1 MAVETDFKPPM
12 TGTLEIT
19 DKQGELIARARQ
31 VVDDVAG
38 PALWKAEREEY
49 FPLEIV
55 PAFRDAGLVGGT
67 IPVEW
72 GGQGWDLLTHML
84 VIEEVSKTSQVL
96 GSYLAV
102 ASGPVGSGLYAFG
115 TDAQR
120 ERWLRPLAMGDQL
133 AGYGLTEPRSGTDA
147 ARMAT
152 RAQRTDDGGWMLN
165 GGKRWIDW
173 TGLGDF
179 FLVFARTRPEE
190 PGARG
195 ITAFVV
201 ERDTPGFTMTRQAGK
216 LGLRALTVG
225 ELTFADCEIPDE
237 NRIGE
242 EGRGFRVAMSALE
255 DTRLQIAARICG
267 GLASCLE
274 LSVAHVKQRE
284 LFGSRLADFQ
294 LSQTKIADMALAV
307 QATRALTFAAVQ
319 RKQAGLPITHE
330 VLSAK
335 LLAQES
341 YMKVAHDAVQLH
353 GGSGIIDSSLVDRH
367 FRDAKIS
374 ELTGGT
380 NEILR
385 VLVAE
390 QFVGRS
396 R

>member
-1 MAVETDFKPPM
+1 MVVQSDVRAPM
-12 TGTLEIT
+12 TGTLELT
-19 DKQGELIARARQ
+19 AQQADLVARARQ

-49 FPLEIV
+49 FPMEIV
-55 PAFRDAGLVGGT
+55 PAFRDAGLVGAT
-67 IPVEW
+67 IPVEL

-84 VIEEVSKTSQVL
+84 IIEEVSKTSQVL

-102 ASGPVGSGLYAFG
+102 ASGPVGSGLMAFG
-115 TDAQR
+115 TDVQK
-120 ERWLRPLAMGDQL
+120 ERWLRPLARGDKL

-152 RAQRTDDGGWMLN
+152 RAQRTDEGWVLN
-165 GGKRWIDW
+165 GAKRWIDW

-179 FLVFARTRPEE
+179 FLVFARSRPQE

-195 ITAFVV
+195 ITGFVI
-201 ERDTPGFTMTRQAGK
+201 ERDTPGFTMTQQKGK

-225 ELTFADCEIPDE
+225 ELRFEHCVIPDE

-274 LSVAHVKQRE
+274 LSVAHVRQRE

-307 QATRALTFAAVQ
+307 QAARALTFAAVQ
-319 RKQAGLPITHE
+319 RKQAGLPVTHE

-335 LLAQES
+335 LFAQEA
-341 YMKVAHDAVQLH
+341 YMKASHDAVQLH
-353 GGSGIIDSSLVDRH
+353 GGSGIIDASLVDRH

-390 QFVGRS
+390 QFVGRT

>member
-1 MAVETDFKPPM
+1 MAVETDFRPPM
-12 TGTLEIT
+12 TGTAALT
-19 DKQGELIARARQ
+19 DEQAELIARARR
-31 VVDDVAG
+31 VVDEVAG
-38 PALWKAEREEY
+38 PAMFRAERDEA
-49 FPLEIV
+49 FPMEII
-55 PAFRDAGLVGGT
+55 PAFQEAGLVGST
-67 IPVEW
+67 ISPEW
-72 GGQGWDLLTHML
+72 GGLGWGLITHML
-84 VIEEVSKTSQVL
+84 VVEEVSKTSQVL
-96 GSYLAV
+96 GSYLSV
-102 ASGPVGSGLYAFG
+102 ASGPVGSGLNTFG
-115 TDAQR
+115 TDEQK
-120 ERWLRPLAMGDQL
+120 ERWLRPIAQGDKL

-152 RAQRTDDGGWMLN
+152 RAEKIDGGWRLN

-179 FLVFARTRPEE
+179 YLVFARSRPEE

-201 ERDTPGFTMTRQAGK
+201 ERDTPGFSTRPQRGK

-225 ELTFADCEIPDE
+225 ELIFEDCEIPDE

-242 EGRGFRVAMSALE
+242 EGLGFRVAMSALE

-267 GLASCLE
+267 GLAACLE
-274 LSVAHVKQRE
+274 LSVEHVRGRE

-294 LSQTKIADMALAV
+294 MTQTKIADMALAV
-307 QATRALTFAAVQ
+307 QSARALTFIAAE
-319 RKQAGLPITHE
+319 RKQAGLPVTHE

-353 GGSGIIDSSLVDRH
+353 GGSGIVDSSLIDRH
-367 FRDAKIS
+367 YRDAKIS

-385 VLVAE
+385 VLLAE

>member
-1 MAVETDFKPPM
+1 MAVESAFTLPM
-12 TGTLEIT
+12 TGTRELTVEQT
-19 DKQGELIARARQ
+19 ELIAQART
-31 VVDDVAG
+31 VVEEVAG
-38 PALWKAEREEY
+38 PAMFRAEREEE
-49 FPLEIV
+49 FPLEII
-55 PAFRDAGLVGGT
+55 PAFQEAGLVGAT
-67 IPVEW
+67 IDPAW
-72 GGQGWDLLTHML
+72 GGLGWDIITHML

-102 ASGPVGSGLYAFG
+102 ASGPVGSGLNTFG
-115 TDAQR
+115 TEEQKD
-120 ERWLRPLAMGDQL
+120 RWLRPLAEGEKL

-147 ARMAT
+147 ARMTT
-152 RAQRTDDGGWMLN
+152 RAERTDGGWRLN

-173 TGLGDF
+173 TGLADF
-179 FLVFARTRPEE
+179 YLVFARTRPEE

-195 ITAFVV
+195 ITGFVV
-201 ERDTPGFTMTRQAGK
+201 ERDTPGFSTRPQRGK

-225 ELTFADCEIPDE
+225 ELIFEDCEIPDE

-255 DTRLQIAARICG
+255 DTRLQIAARLCG
-267 GLASCLE
+267 GLAACLE
-274 LSVAHVKQRE
+274 LSVAHARGRE

-294 LSQTKIADMALAV
+294 LTQTKIADMAIAV
-307 QATRALTFAAVQ
+307 QSVRALTFAAAE
-319 RKQAGLPITHE
+319 RKQSGLPVTYE

-341 YMKVAHDAVQLH
+341 YMRSAHDAVQLH
-353 GGSGIIDSSLVDRH
+353 GGFGIVDESLINRH
-367 FRDAKIS
+367 YRDAKIS

-385 VLVAE
+385 VLLAE
-390 QFVGRS
+390 QFLGRS